1 MKRILFSISILS
13 ICVVLSCSED
23 EACGLNGQAN
33 GECFQVELSS
43 YDVQTINTTPS
54 YTRENLFLSIQF
66 DTGSERYRIGA
77 RSDQYNGVGT
87 PAGGVDYRFENG
99 TEYVQNS
106 MIFNGNINAPAT
118 GTLTVIFSQVDRVSG
133 MVSGSFVWVGEDT
146 GSTTSNISGS
156 FNNVAVSLSAEQ

>member
-1 MKRILFSISILS
+1 MKKILFSISILS
-13 ICVVLSCSED
+13 LCLVLSCSED

-43 YDVQTINTTPS
+43 YDIQTINTTPS

-87 PAGGVDYRFENG
+87 PTGGVDYRFETG
-99 TEYVQNS
+99 VEYVQNS

-118 GTLTVIFSQVDRVSG
+118 GTLTVVFSTVDRTNGV
-133 MVSGSFVWVGEDT
+133 VAGSFVWVGEDT
-146 GSTTSNISGS
+146 GSSTSNISGS
-156 FNNVAVSLSAEQ
+156 FSDVAVSLESQ